1 MLGAILINDSVEI
14 PYLKK
19 QKKAKPP
26 IKFTNLWTIQPDDI
40 KKEAKNT
47 FFGVELPPEEM
58 EVPDNQ
64 EAPIEAEDSEE
75 EDEDQAKFF
84 ITEDERKKKKKSKK
98 GKEQNNSEDENQAN
112 EEYETNNN
120 QEEVEEGKNDYEDEY
135 NQKEQSSGQNQES
148 NDVEIDLDNIK
159 NLDDFKKIANLLIG
173 DSKDY
178 EQPLEINT
186 AYKLLRQAVKKNHAS
201 DKTLDSLLSKS
212 QPKSSKGQCKFILCL
227 KNNDE

>member
-1 MLGAILINDSVEI
+1 MEI

-58 EVPDNQ
+58 KVHDNQ

-84 ITEDERKKKKKSKK
+84 ITEDERKQEKSKK
-98 GKEQNNSEDENQAN
+98 RKEQNNSKENQTN
-112 EEYETNNN
+112 EEYEANKD
-120 QEEVEEGKNDYEDEY
+120 QEDEVEEGKNDYEDEY

-148 NDVEIDLDNIK
+148 NDNRDVEIDLDNIK
-159 NLDDFKKIANLLIG
+159 NLDDFKKIANMLIG

-186 AYKLLRQAVKKNHAS
+186 AYKLLRQAVKKNHGS
-201 DKTLDSLLSKS
+201 DKTLDSYLSKS
-212 QPKSSKGQCKFILCL
+212 QSKSSKGQCKFSLYL
-227 KNNDE
+227 ENNNQ